1 MGGEDLVLRLCDH
14 GAEVLGIDRTTEEIA
29 SRRAAAEHIAPPV
42 VAYLADVPALVTRW
56 LPGGDVPLED
66 MRTPVVMAQV
76 AAMLRRLH
84 ATPALPSAFAIFR
97 LVEEQRALA
106 DGLPDS
112 YDAPARAGPS
122 HRGRMRP
129 QPPRARP
136 GLLPQRPADRQ
147 LRARWRARVHRR
159 LGVRG
164 DERPLL
170 RPRQPVGQQRLFEAD
185 DDRALLELY
194 WDEPVTDARFA
205 SLQLFRIMSD
215 FREAMWGVVQLR
227 RLEPRLRLRRL
238 RATSTSGGSS
248 ARRPTRGWRSGWP
261 LPRPRELPDRARV
274 VIVGGGVGGTSIAYH
289 LAALGERDVVLVDR
303 AELTSGSTF
312 HSAGLVGQLR
322 GSVSL
327 TRMMMDSVELY
338 RRLGDACGWVE
349 CGGLRLACTPEREE
363 ELHRQVGWSRTF
375 GLPLELLSAD
385 EAAALFP
392 LMSTDG
398 VRAASYLPTDGY
410 LDPSQLT
417 YALAEGAREG
427 GCRIF
432 THTRVTAID
441 VDDGRVRGVQTEWG
455 PIEAE
460 VVVNAGGMFAA
471 EIGRMAGVRVPVVPF
486 AHEYLVTQPFRERD
500 GSHLPTLRDPDLL
513 VYYREEGGGLVMGG
527 YERHSAPWSLRPDG
541 LDAIAPDFN
550 GILLEE
556 DWDRFEEIAVN
567 SRRRVPAMEDVKV
580 TRLINGPEGFTPDN
594 EFCLGESEVRGFF
607 VAAGFCAHG
616 LAGAGGI
623 GKAMAEWIVAGEPAM
638 DLWEMDVRRFGA
650 HYRSPSYTLKR
661 TREVYETYYDIK
673 YPGHERKA
681 GRPLRVSSAYAWH
694 RDHGAA
700 FGEKS
705 GWERV
710 NWYESNAPAGD
721 EGAAPARLG
730 GPAVVAGDR
739 RRARRLPRA
748 RGALRRVVVRQDRG
762 RAARAPRRSWS
773 GCATTAS
780 RATSA
785 QITYTQ
791 MLNARGGIECDF
803 TVTRVEEELF
813 SIVTGTAFGNHD
825 LSWIRR
831 NAPAR
836 RVRARQRRDRA
847 LGVLRALGP
856 ARPRRARAA
865 DARPAR
871 LRLHDACATWPSATC
886 RCARCA

>member
-1 MGGEDLVLRLCDH
+1 V
-14 GAEVLGIDRTTEEIA
+14 
-29 SRRAAAEHIAPPV
+29 
-42 VAYLADVPALVTRW
+42 
-56 LPGGDVPLED
+56 
-66 MRTPVVMAQV
+66 
-76 AAMLRRLH
+76 
-84 ATPALPSAFAIFR
+84 
-97 LVEEQRALA
+97 
-106 DGLPDS
+106 
-112 YDAPARAGPS
+112 
-122 HRGRMRP
+122 
-129 QPPRARP
+129 
-136 GLLPQRPADRQ
+136 
-147 LRARWRARVHRR
+147 
-159 LGVRG
+159 
-164 DERPLL
+164 
-170 RPRQPVGQQRLFEAD
+170 
-185 DDRALLELY
+185 
-194 WDEPVTDARFA
+194 
-205 SLQLFRIMSD
+205 
-215 FREAMWGVVQLR
+215 
-227 RLEPRLRLRRL
+227 
-238 RATSTSGGSS
+238 
-248 ARRPTRGWRSGWP
+248 
-261 LPRPRELPDRARV
+261 PRPRELPERARV

-289 LAALGERDVVLVDR
+289 LAQLGERDVVLVDR

-327 TRMMMDSVELY
+327 TRMMMDSVALY
-338 RRLGDACGWVE
+338 RHLGDACGWVE

-375 GLPLELLSAD
+375 GLALELLSAD

-427 GCRIF
+427 GCRIY

-441 VDDGRVRGVQTEWG
+441 VEAGRVRGVQTEWG
-455 PIEAE
+455 PVEAE

-500 GSHLPTLRDPDLL
+500 DGHLPTLRDPDLL

-541 LDAIAPDFN
+541 LDAIPPDFN

-567 SRRRVPAMEDVKV
+567 SRKRVPAMEDVKV
-580 TRLINGPEGFTPDN
+580 TRLINGPEAFTPDN
-594 EFCLGESEVRGFF
+594 EFLLGESEVRGFF

-616 LAGAGGI
+616 LAGAGGL

-650 HYRSPSYTLKR
+650 HYRSPRYTLER

-673 YPGHERKA
+673 YPGHEREA

-721 EGAAPARLG
+721 EELRPRGWAGRLWSPAIGAEHIACRERAALFDESSFAKIEVAGPGAADYLEWLCDNR
-730 GPAVVAGDR
+730 V
-739 RRARRLPRA
+739 A
-748 RGALRRVVVRQDRG
+748 RGVG
-762 RAARAPRRSWS
+762 
-773 GCATTAS
+773 
-780 RATSA
+780 

-831 NAPAR
+831 NAPVDGSVRVSDVTSRWACFGLWGPRARDVLAPLTPDPLDFGYMTMRDLAVGDVPVRALRVTFTGEPGWELYCPTEFGAALWRTLWEAGEPHGLAAGGYRAIDTLRLEKGYRVWAADITPDETPHEAGLGFCVANDKEFAGRDALEGREPAR
-836 RVRARQRRDRA
+836 RLRCLVLEDPRSVA
-847 LGVLRALGP
+847 LGNEPVRVEGEIVGRVTTGGYGYTVGRSIAYAYLPPDRDVGAAVEVDIFGRWVAGEVAAEPLFD
-856 ARPRRARAA
+856 PRGDRVRV
-865 DARPAR
+865 
-871 LRLHDACATWPSATC
+871 
-886 RCARCA
+886 